1 MSLNIRKNNSLIV
14 GDYVIVKP
22 KNSNECVV
30 FKKCFLESRK
40 INLSTINVLDVEN
53 PEMIVGNFDVKSA

>member
-22 KNSNECVV
+22 KGLDTCVV

-40 INLSTINVLDVEN
+40 VDLSTIKILKVEDSEIIIN
-53 PEMIVGNFDVKSA
+53 NFKAKSV